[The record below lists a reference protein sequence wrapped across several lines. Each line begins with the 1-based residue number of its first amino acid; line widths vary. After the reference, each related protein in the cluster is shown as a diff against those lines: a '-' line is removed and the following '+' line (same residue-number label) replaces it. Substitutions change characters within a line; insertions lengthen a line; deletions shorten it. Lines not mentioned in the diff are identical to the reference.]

1 MHTHPGGP
9 ARGRSTESP
18 LLSLPIVSMEPRSK
32 ARLQFAPTPLGPKPA
47 EDSEPVRDAFAG
59 TPDSELLGRFHTGD
73 HAAFAALL
81 ERYQRP
87 VFNFILR
94 SLSHRQVAEDLTQE
108 VFLRVIQGAG
118 GFQSQSR
125 FSTWLFTIA
134 RNVCVDHGRRMKHRK
149 HASLDAPTN
158 DSDTAVRLVERMPHQ
173 QPGTDRSAA
182 SPRIRERIQRALEH
196 LPEEQREVFLLRQ
209 VDDLPFAEIAVICGI
224 PENTVK
230 SRMRYALER
239 LQTALADYE
248 EDTTAS

>member
-1 MHTHPGGP
+1 
-9 ARGRSTESP
+9 
-18 LLSLPIVSMEPRSK
+18 MEPRSK
-32 ARLQFAPTPLGPKPA
+32 ARLSFASTPLGPKPA
-47 EDSEPVRDAFAG
+47 DEPDPERAVFDQG
-59 TPDSELLGRFHTGD
+59 TSDLELLGRFHTGD

-81 ERYQRP
+81 RRYQRP

-94 SLSHRQVAEDLTQE
+94 SLSERQVAEDLTQE

-118 GFQSQSR
+118 GFQSQAK

-149 HASLDAPTN
+149 HASLDATAG
-158 DSDTAVRLVERMPHQ
+158 DSDASARLLDRLPHQ

-182 SPRIRERIQRALEH
+182 SPRIRERILRALEH
-196 LPEEQREVFLLRQ
+196 LPPDQRDVFLLRQ

-239 LQTALADYE
+239 LQAALADYE
-248 EDTTAS
+248 DDATAQS

>member
-1 MHTHPGGP
+1 
-9 ARGRSTESP
+9 
-18 LLSLPIVSMEPRSK
+18 MEPRSK
-32 ARLQFAPTPLGPKPA
+32 ARLSFAPKALGPKPSDEA
-47 EDSEPVRDAFAG
+47 ADERPVYGSGATDL
-59 TPDSELLGRFHTGD
+59 ELLGRFHTGD

-81 ERYQRP
+81 SRYQRP

-94 SLSHRQVAEDLTQE
+94 SLAQRQLAEDLTQE

-118 GFQSQSR
+118 GFQSQSK

-149 HASLDAPTN
+149 HASLDAEATN
-158 DSDTAVRLVERMPHQ
+158 SEAAVRLIDRVAHP

-182 SPRIRERIQRALEH
+182 SPRIRERIMHALEH
-196 LPEEQREVFLLRQ
+196 LPQEQREVFLLRQ
-209 VDDLPFAEIAVICGI
+209 VQDLPFAEIAVICGI

-239 LQTALADYE
+239 LQVALADYE
-248 EDTTAS
+248 DDGTTS

>member
-1 MHTHPGGP
+1 
-9 ARGRSTESP
+9 
-18 LLSLPIVSMEPRSK
+18 VEPRSK

-47 EDSEPVRDAFAG
+47 DDAEPARDSFAD
-59 TPDSELLGRFHTGD
+59 TSDMELLGRFHTGD
-73 HAAFAALL
+73 HGAFAALL

-118 GFQSQSR
+118 GFQSQSK

-134 RNVCVDHGRRMKHRK
+134 RNVCVDHGRRMRHRK
-149 HASLDAPTN
+149 HPSLDATAD
-158 DSDTAVRLVERMPHQ
+158 DSEAAVRLVDRLAHH

-209 VDDLPFAEIAVICGI
+209 VDGLPFAEIAVICGI

-239 LQTALADYE
+239 LQTALADF
-248 EDTTAS
+248 EDDATLS

>member
-1 MHTHPGGP
+1 M
-9 ARGRSTESP
+9 ESRP
-18 LLSLPIVSMEPRSK
+18 K
-32 ARLQFAPTPLGPKPA
+32 ARLSFAPTPLGPKPA
-47 EDSEPVRDAFAG
+47 EESEPERPSFDGA
-59 TPDSELLGRFHTGD
+59 TSDLELLGRFHTGD

-81 ERYQRP
+81 ARYQRP

-94 SLSHRQVAEDLTQE
+94 SLSERQVAEDLTQE

-118 GFQSQSR
+118 GFQSQAK

-134 RNVCVDHGRRMKHRK
+134 RNACVDHGRRMKHRK
-149 HASLDAPTN
+149 HASLEATATDSEAAP
-158 DSDTAVRLVERMPHQ
+158 RLVDRLPHS

-182 SPRIRERIQRALEH
+182 APRIRERISRALEH
-196 LPEEQREVFLLRQ
+196 LPQEQREVFLLRQ

-239 LQTALADYE
+239 LQAALADYE
-248 EDTTAS
+248 DEATSS